1 VKRALNFSS
10 GPAML
15 PDEVLEQVAVEML
28 DWQGS
33 GMSVM
38 EMSHRGEQFLRIHA
52 DAQQDLRDLMEI
64 PSNYRVLFLQ
74 GGATLQFTIVPMNLI
89 GMTGHADYVT
99 TGEWSR
105 KALREARRYGDAR
118 EIASDEPNGF
128 RSIPSPD
135 RWVRSDNAGYLHLCS
150 NETIGGVEFHWL
162 PDAGS
167 TPIVADMSSTILSRP
182 IDVSRYG
189 LIYAGAQKNIG
200 PAGLTIV
207 IVREDLLGHAL
218 PGTPALLDLHAQA
231 DADSMINTPS
241 TFSIYVAGLVFRW
254 LKRQG
259 GVAAIEARN
268 IAKARLLYE
277 CIDQSRLYVN
287 RIDPAARSRMNIPFQ
302 LSRPE
307 LDRAFLEGAERAG
320 MQQLKGHRTVGG
332 MRASIYNAMSIAGV
346 QTLVDYMRAFEQQ
359 HA

>member
-1 VKRALNFSS
+1 V
-10 GPAML
+10 
-15 PDEVLEQVAVEML
+15 
-28 DWQGS
+28 
-33 GMSVM
+33 
-38 EMSHRGEQFLRIHA
+38 
-52 DAQQDLRDLMEI
+52 
-64 PSNYRVLFLQ
+64 
-74 GGATLQFTIVPMNLI
+74 VPMNLI
-89 GMTGHADYVT
+89 GLTGHADYVT

-118 EIASDEPNGF
+118 EIASDEANGF
-128 RSIPSPD
+128 RTIPSPD
-135 RWVRSDNAGYLHLCS
+135 SWARSANAGYLHLCS
-150 NETIGGVEFHWL
+150 NETIGGVEFHAL
-162 PDAGS
+162 PDTGN
-167 TPIVADMSSTILSRP
+167 TPLVADMSSTILSRP

-218 PGTPALLDLHAQA
+218 PGTPALLDLGAQA

-241 TFSIYVAGLVFRW
+241 TFSIYVAGLVFQW

-259 GVAAIEARN
+259 GVAAIEKQN

-277 CIDQSRLYVN
+277 CIDQSQLYVN
-287 RIDPAARSRMNIPFQ
+287 RIDPAVRSRMNIPFQ

-307 LDRAFLEGAERAG
+307 LDHAFLEGAERAG

-332 MRASIYNAMSIAGV
+332 MRASLYNAMSVEGV
-346 QTLVDYMRAFEQQ
+346 QALVDYMRHFERQ